1 MPDKVRG
8 QWGTVTFAIP
18 DYLEGIRDAVNN
30 FAEVLVALLEVANLA
45 LEFAKAFIK
54 GFIDP
59 LSSIIEVIVAEVSAI
74 LRDLRQIGFY
84 LTGDWAL
91 LGWPPEDLRGG
102 YLAYERRMIARL
114 TDRTDPTR
122 PDFSGQTKV
131 AGFFCYL
138 SVDPSDFERLI
149 NFIITLLKMFGVS
162 FFPDTSRM
170 PIPTIKDTL
179 YGTGAVSMQTPFQFQ
194 GLSASLKAG
203 GGAPPSQ
210 CRVTWTTQ
218 PASQKSPFNP
228 FPTLGPSGYLVTVST
243 LEQGLA
249 LKYGRP
255 KQNTD
260 NKPADGDASKQVQ
273 PREYGP
279 VLGMDHQSIVLHGG
293 AEMLSFNGSGL
304 EYNKNIDSGTQAVK
318 DSACQVYGML
328 DPASN
333 VVVPLEL
340 LLRDGASP
348 PSALGVP
355 GDGKGHLFRFQRTFL
370 IKSDVALA
378 QWFAGEYGTVLA
390 LEDMPYDSRFERVN
404 GEILP
409 VAGLVEGPAV
419 NYYVRVWAVGKEIAT
434 GKKLPQWD
442 FTATAVKNQ
451 AATSGEPFVVNMKS
465 GEAAVGM
472 PSAPR
477 KITFA
482 NANTQDYLVAL
493 QTALLILV
501 LSRADLPLLDELGQK
516 SESVAQGYKDGKW
529 AGNQFALQATGL
541 ENSRAL
547 LRTMF
552 PDLSVLERPS
562 QSPQQWR
569 SELYSQIQQMALN
582 IYEKTGPMPRAEKA
596 VVEATEA
603 LRTVDWYTLLGVQDT
618 LIQRDYESAVTSLG
632 QNPRLPLFQALD
644 PDKMITGMSEFG
656 LAPNVLSMGI
666 SAGAAEELFFP
677 NPSLTAAGLS
687 ELQVLRLR
695 EGEYVEWAG
704 GGGLEIVYSQE
715 NPLVV
720 KLKKRLAPRSL
731 EIIYDKFT
739 DKEGKLLIPHE
750 WQVYLKE
757 MSQRAKGRVSTSGD
771 MTPVFYSGATELIA
785 YNKGGSSLG
794 AVIYLRGLFREYQEG
809 VLYKQAAIALDI
821 ASAAFT
827 RSPQDGEWIALRLFD
842 SFPELEGFLNGLE
855 NWVLALSEA
864 TQSMADT
871 IVKYI
876 GFLQGVITDLQQLIR
891 RINSLI
897 QSLLSF
903 SFALP
908 EFSGL
913 VVLSDGT
920 DGLVSDLVSAQNKPS
935 DVPRSYGGGIALAVP
950 FGPSFIFDLIDLAG
964 GQEPNPGAMTT
975 LVRAP
980 DAIGIEQVQPAV
992 GAAPTNEPDV
1002 L

>member
-8 QWGTVTFAIP
+8 QWGTATFAIP

-54 GFIDP
+54 GYIDP
-59 LSSIIEVIVAEVSAI
+59 LSSLIEVIVAEVSAI
-74 LRDLRQIGFY
+74 LRDLRQVGLY

-122 PDFSGQTKV
+122 PDVSGQTKV

-149 NFIITLLKMFGVS
+149 NFIITFLKMLGVS

-179 YGTGAVSMQTPFQFQ
+179 YGTQAIAAVPAAFQFQ

-203 GGAPPSQ
+203 GGTPPSQ

-228 FPTLGPSGYLVTVST
+228 LPILGPSGYLVTVST

-260 NKPADGDASKQVQ
+260 KKPADGDANKKVQ
-273 PREYGP
+273 PREYGS

-304 EYNKNIDSGTQAVK
+304 EYNKNIDPETQVAK

-333 VVVPLEL
+333 EVVPLEL
-340 LLRDGASP
+340 LLRDGAAV

-355 GDGKGHLFRFQRTFL
+355 GDGKGHFFRFQRTFL
-370 IKSDVALA
+370 IESDVALA
-378 QWFAGEYGTVLA
+378 QWFAGEYGAVLA

-409 VAGLVEGPAV
+409 VAGLVESPAV

-434 GKKLPQWD
+434 GKKLPQWE

-451 AATSGEPFVVNMKS
+451 AATSGEPFVVGMKS

-493 QTALLILV
+493 QTALLLLV
-501 LSRADLPLLDELGQK
+501 LSRSDLPLLDELGQK
-516 SESVAQGYKDGKW
+516 SELVAQGYKDGKW
-529 AGNQFALQATGL
+529 AGSQFALQATGL
-541 ENSRAL
+541 EDSRAL

-552 PDLSVLERPS
+552 PDLTVLERPS
-562 QSPQQWR
+562 QSPQKWR
-569 SELYSQIQQMALN
+569 ADLYSQIQQMALD
-582 IYEKTGPMPRAEKA
+582 IYERTGPMPGAEKA
-596 VVEATEA
+596 VVAATEA
-603 LRTVDWYTLLGVQDT
+603 LRTVDWHTLLGVQDS
-618 LIQRDYESAVTSLG
+618 LIQRDYEKAVMAIG

-644 PDKMITGMSEFG
+644 PDKQITGMAEFG

-666 SAGAAEELFFP
+666 SAEAAEELFFP

-695 EGEYVEWAG
+695 EGEYVEWS
-704 GGGLEIVYSQE
+704 GGGLEITYSQE

-739 DKEGKLLIPHE
+739 DKDGKLLIPPA

-757 MSQRAKGRVSTSGD
+757 MSERAKGRVSTSGD
-771 MTPVFYSGATELIA
+771 MTPVFYSGATDLID
-785 YNKGGSSLG
+785 YKKGGSSLG
-794 AVIYLRGLFREYQEG
+794 AAIYLRGLFREYQEG
-809 VLYKQAAIALDI
+809 VLYQQAAIALNI

-827 RSPQDGEWIALRLFD
+827 RSPQDGEWVALRLFD

-864 TQSMADT
+864 TRSMADV

-876 GFLQGVITDLQQLIR
+876 GFLQGIITDLQQLIR

-935 DVPRSYGGGIALAVP
+935 DVPRAYGGGIALVFP
-950 FGPSFIFDLIDLAG
+950 VGPSFIFDLIDLAG
-964 GQEPNPGAMTT
+964 GQEPDPGAMTT

-980 DAIGIEQVQPAV
+980 DAIGIEQVQPAA